1 MKKDMDALDL
11 IKKLLINIVRKVK
24 NVYEAFSR
32 FIKAPETT
40 SLSSGHMNVLF
51 VLRDARTYEDPI
63 WNSMELQN

>member
-1 MKKDMDALDL
+1 MDALDL

-51 VLRDARTYEDPI
+51 ASETHAHTKIQYGIP
-63 WNSMELQN
+63 WNLELQN